1 MMQDLSLRLCAT
13 VGIALTLVVL
23 MSPPVMAGA
32 ESVPTQSPSFHLA
45 PLVTAGLERPLFL
58 THAGDASRRLFVV
71 EQPGAIRIIE
81 QGVLRKAPFLD
92 LRDRVLTDDPERG
105 LLGLAFHPD
114 YRRNG
119 RFFVNYTRQPDG
131 ATVVAE
137 YRRGGAP
144 DVASRK
150 ERVLLVVSQPES
162 NHNGGMVAFGPDG
175 YLYVG
180 LGDGGGPGDPGN
192 RGQNLNELLGK
203 ILRIDVDHGDPYAIP
218 ADNPFVTEGGRPEI
232 YAVGLRNPW
241 RFSFDFRRAE
251 LWVADVGQY
260 KWEEIDLVTR
270 GGNYGWRLMEGFHC
284 FNPATACQT
293 EGLALPVMEYRHDGD
308 RRAGGRCS
316 IIGGYVY
323 RGLAMPAL
331 RGAYLFGD
339 YCSGEVFVFRQSDE
353 GGQDASP
360 TVLLKTGFR
369 ISSFG
374 QDEEG
379 EVYVLDHGG
388 GIYRLIP
395 R

>member
-1 MMQDLSLRLCAT
+1 MMQDLSIRLCAT
-13 VGIALTLVVL
+13 VGIALTLAMP
-23 MSPPVMAGA
+23 MSLPVMAGA
-32 ESVPTQSPSFHLA
+32 ESVPTQSLSFHLA

-58 THAGDASRRLFVV
+58 THAGDASRRLFVL

-284 FNPATACQT
+284 FNPATACPT

>member
-1 MMQDLSLRLCAT
+1 MQDLSLRCCAT
-13 VGIALTLVVL
+13 LGLALTFALL
-23 MSPPVMAGA
+23 MSTPVKAGA
-32 ESVPTQSPSFHLA
+32 ESAPTQSSAIRLM

-58 THAGDASRRLFVV
+58 THAGDGSRRMFVV
-71 EQPGAIRIIE
+71 EQPGTIRIIDRGIL
-81 QGVLRKAPFLD
+81 QKDSFLD
-92 LRDRVLTDDPERG
+92 VRDRVSTDDGERG

-144 DVASRK
+144 DVALRK
-150 ERVLLVVSQPES
+150 ERVLMVVMQPES

-175 YLYVG
+175 YLYIG

-192 RGQNLNELLGK
+192 RAQNPDELLGK

-218 ADNPFVTEGGRPEI
+218 PDNPFVKGGGRQEI

-241 RFSFDFRRAE
+241 RFSFDLTKAD

-260 KWEEIDLVTR
+260 KWEEVDLVTR
-270 GGNYGWRLMEGFHC
+270 GGNYGWRVMEGLHC
-284 FNPATACQT
+284 FKPAEACST

-353 GGQDASP
+353 GGKDASP

-374 QDEEG
+374 QDEDG

>member
-1 MMQDLSLRLCAT
+1 MMQDLSIRLCAT
-13 VGIALTLVVL
+13 VGIAITLAVL

-32 ESVPTQSPSFHLA
+32 ESAPTQSSSIHLA

-71 EQPGAIRIIE
+71 EQLGTIRIIE
-81 QGVLRKAPFLD
+81 QGVLQKAPFLD

-192 RGQNLNELLGK
+192 RGQNLHELLGK

>member
-13 VGIALTLVVL
+13 VGIALMLAL
-23 MSPPVMAGA
+23 PMSLPAKAGA
-32 ESVPTQSPSFHLA
+32 EVPTQSPSIHLA

-58 THAGDASRRLFVV
+58 THAGDGSRRLFVV
-71 EQPGAIRIIE
+71 EQPGAIRIIS
-81 QGVLRKAPFLD
+81 QGVRREALFLD
-92 LRDRVLTDDPERG
+92 LRDRVLTDDTERG

-119 RFFVNYTRQPDG
+119 RFFVNYTRRPDG

-144 DVASRK
+144 DAASRD
-150 ERVLLVVSQPES
+150 ERVLMVVMQPES
-162 NHNGGMVAFGPDG
+162 NHNGGMLAFGPDG
-175 YLYVG
+175 YLYIG
-180 LGDGGGPGDPGN
+180 LGDGGAWGDPGN
-192 RGQNLNELLGK
+192 RAQNLNELLGK
-203 ILRIDVDHGDPYAIP
+203 VLRIDVDHGDPYAIP
-218 ADNPFVTEGGRPEI
+218 EDNPFAREGGRPEI

-241 RFSFDFRRAE
+241 RFSFDFNSAE
-251 LWVADVGQY
+251 LWVADVGQK
-260 KWEEIDLVTR
+260 KWEEVDLVTR
-270 GGNYGWRLMEGFHC
+270 GGNYGWRVMEGSHC
-284 FNPATACQT
+284 YNPATSCPT
-293 EGLALPVMEYRHDGD
+293 EGLALPVMEYRHEE
-308 RRAGGRCS
+308 GRCS

-353 GGQDASP
+353 GGKDASP

-379 EVYVLDHGG
+379 EIYLLDHGG

>member
-1 MMQDLSLRLCAT
+1 MRQDASLRWWAT
-13 VGIALTLVVL
+13 VGMGLTLALL
-23 MSPPVMAGA
+23 MPTPAKVGAASDSP
-32 ESVPTQSPSFHLA
+32 ESTAVRLS

-58 THAGDASRRLFVV
+58 THAGDGSQRLFVV
-71 EQPGAIRIIE
+71 EQPGTIRIID
-81 QGVLRKAPFLD
+81 QGALQKAPFLD
-92 LRDRVLTDDPERG
+92 LCDRVLTDDPERG

-137 YRRGGAP
+137 YRRAGGP
-144 DVASRK
+144 DAASRD
-150 ERVLLVVSQPES
+150 ERVLLVVMQPES

-192 RGQNLNELLGK
+192 RAQNPRELLGK

-218 ADNPFVTEGGRPEI
+218 ADNPFVKAGGRPEI
-232 YAVGLRNPW
+232 FALGLRNPW
-241 RFSFDFRRAE
+241 RFSFDFKRAD

-260 KWEEIDLVTR
+260 KWEEVDLVTR
-270 GGNYGWRLMEGFHC
+270 GGNYGWRVMEGFHC
-284 FNPATACQT
+284 FNPAVFCPTA
-293 EGLALPVMEYRHDGD
+293 GLVPPVMEYWHEEK
-308 RRAGGRCS
+308 RCS

-323 RGLAMPAL
+323 RGRALPAL
-331 RGAYLFGD
+331 GGAYLYGD
-339 YCSGEVFVFRQSDE
+339 FCSGEIFVFRQSGDGE
-353 GGQDASP
+353 RGAAP
-360 TVLLKTGFR
+360 TVLFKAGFR

-379 EVYVLDHGG
+379 ELYVADHGG

>member
-13 VGIALTLVVL
+13 VGIALMLAVV
-23 MSPPVMAGA
+23 MPAPAKAGA
-32 ESVPTQSPSFHLA
+32 ESAPTQSSSIHLL

-58 THAGDASRRLFVV
+58 THAGDGSRRLFVV
-71 EQPGAIRIIE
+71 EQPGAIRIIS
-81 QGVLRKAPFLD
+81 QGVRREALFLD
-92 LRDRVLTDDPERG
+92 LRDRVLTDDTERG

-144 DVASRK
+144 DAASRD
-150 ERVLLVVSQPES
+150 ERVLMVVMQPES
-162 NHNGGMVAFGPDG
+162 NHNGGMLAFGPDG
-175 YLYVG
+175 YLYIG
-180 LGDGGGPGDPGN
+180 LGDGGAWGDPGN
-192 RGQNLNELLGK
+192 RAQNLNELLGK
-203 ILRIDVDHGDPYAIP
+203 VLRIDVDHGDPYAIP
-218 ADNPFVTEGGRPEI
+218 EDNPFAREGGRPEI

-241 RFSFDFRRAE
+241 RFSFDFNSAE
-251 LWVADVGQY
+251 LWVADVGQK
-260 KWEEIDLVTR
+260 KWEEVDLVTR
-270 GGNYGWRLMEGFHC
+270 GGNYGWRVMEGSHC
-284 FNPATACQT
+284 YNPATSCPT
-293 EGLALPVMEYRHDGD
+293 EGLALPVMEYRHEE
-308 RRAGGRCS
+308 GRCS

-353 GGQDASP
+353 GGKDASP
-360 TVLLKTGFR
+360 TVLIKTGFR

-379 EVYVLDHGG
+379 EIYLLDHGG

>member
-1 MMQDLSLRLCAT
+1 MMQDLSLRCCTA
-13 VGIALTLVVL
+13 VGIALTLAML
-23 MSPPVMAGA
+23 MSSPAKAGA
-32 ESVPTQSPSFHLA
+32 EVPTQSSSIHLA
-45 PLVTAGLERPLFL
+45 PLVTAGLEHPLFL
-58 THAGDASRRLFVV
+58 THAGDASQRLFVV
-71 EQPGAIRIIE
+71 EQLGAIRIIE
-81 QGVLRKAPFLD
+81 QGVLLKAPFLD
-92 LRDRVLTDDPERG
+92 LGDRVLTDGPERG

-144 DVASRK
+144 DAAPRDG
-150 ERVLLVVSQPES
+150 RVLMVTMHPES
-162 NHNGGMVAFGPDG
+162 NHNGGMIAFGADG
-175 YLYVG
+175 YLYIG
-180 LGDGGGPGDPGN
+180 LGDGGGSGDPGN
-192 RGQNLNELLGK
+192 RAQNPHELLGK
-203 ILRIDVDHGDPYAIP
+203 ILRIDVNHGDPYAIP
-218 ADNPFVTEGGRPEI
+218 SDNPFVKEGGRPEI

-241 RFSFDFRRAE
+241 RFSFDFHQAE

-270 GGNYGWRLMEGFHC
+270 GGNYGWRVMEGFHC
-284 FNPATACQT
+284 FNPETACTT
-293 EGLALPVMEYRHDGD
+293 EGLALPVMEYRHE
-308 RRAGGRCS
+308 GGRCS

-323 RGLAMPAL
+323 RGRTMPAL
-331 RGAYLFGD
+331 RGAYVFGD

-353 GGQDASP
+353 GGKNSSP

-369 ISSFG
+369 VSSFG

-388 GIYRLIP
+388 GIYRLTP